1 MGTSLGIG
9 ETHHKFGFLVYR
21 GIVVVYKRG
30 LLGGGMFVARIIPFG
45 LSLSIELGVDLL
57 TKIARDSTVEMA
69 LSFDRLLTRQEM
81 EAVLPDEVQPLWGAI
96 SVYSSQEIAEDNYL
110 ARRLVGIPL
119 GGFREGEYKITE
131 SEFADELEQLSRI
144 PSYSSRLLE
153 RTAAYLKANGVRYYG
168 VVVARSP
175 EDLARLASNPLISAA
190 VIGIITSFP

>member
-1 MGTSLGIG
+1 M
-9 ETHHKFGFLVYR
+9 
-21 GIVVVYKRG
+21 
-30 LLGGGMFVARIIPFG
+30 ARIIPFG